1 MSLQTYAWI
10 VLLAPLAGAIFIGLH
25 VPPAAVEGP
34 RLDRHAGHRALLPRR
49 GRRAVRAPGPARGG
63 APGRQP
69 RVELRQ
75 HRRRRR
81 PALAADRPAV
91 RVHDPL
97 GLRRLGADPPLLG
110 RLHGVRRRLRAV
122 LRVPELLRLL
132 DAAAGPGRQLRDPD
146 RRLGL
151 RRRGLLPADLVLVP
165 ARDGDE
171 GGHQG
176 VRHQRGRRRRPRAR
190 DVLHLQARRVARLPQ
205 RVRARG
211 RVPVATTATSSRAA
225 CCSSSAPSPS
235 RRRSRSTPGS
245 RTPWRARRRSPP

>member
-10 VLLAPLAGAIFIGLH
+10 VLLAPLAGAIFIGLTFRLLPWKVH
-25 VPPAAVEGP
+25 GWIGTLAIALSFLAAVG
-34 RLDRHAGHRALLPRR
+34 ALFALQDLPEEE
-49 GRRAVRAPGPARGG
+49 
-63 APGRQP
+63 RQ
-69 RVELRQ
+69 VVS
-75 HRRRRR
+75 
-81 PALAADRPAV
+81 LAWNYGNTVGVDAQFSLLI
-91 RVHDPL
+91 DPL
-97 GLRRLGADPPLLG
+97 SVFMILVGLRRLGADPPLLG
-110 RLHGVRRRLRAV
+110 RLHGVRRRLLAL

-146 RRLGL
+146 HRLGL

-176 VRHQRGRRRRPRAR
+176 VRHQRGRRHRPRAR
-190 DVLHLQARRVARLPQ
+190 DVLHLQARRVARLPHG
-205 RVRARG
+205 VRARG

-225 CCSSSAPSPS
+225 CCCSSAPSPS